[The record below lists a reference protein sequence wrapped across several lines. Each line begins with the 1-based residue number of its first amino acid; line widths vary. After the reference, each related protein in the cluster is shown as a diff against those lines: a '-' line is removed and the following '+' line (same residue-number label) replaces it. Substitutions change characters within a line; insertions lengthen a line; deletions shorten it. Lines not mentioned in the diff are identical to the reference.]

1 MVQNNLAKKAAA
13 AAAPRGRPRG
23 FDTDEVLTSARETFW
38 KYGFDGTSMD
48 QLAAATGLHKPS
60 LYGAFGDKRQLY
72 METLRHYRAEIGI
85 GVAEALALPK
95 LSQSID
101 LFFES
106 TIDLFA
112 PGDGRA
118 PGCFMF
124 STALTKAG
132 ADAEVVSFIQDSIG
146 ALDRA
151 LVRRFER
158 AITDGELPEGAD
170 AEALGRIVSSGHG
183 EIASRSRAGYSR
195 AELDALAALTI
206 RIVKAVGGLPAAG

>member
-1 MVQNNLAKKAAA
+1 MVKNNLASAPAPPP
-13 AAAPRGRPRG
+13 APRGRPRG

-85 GVAEALALPK
+85 SVAEALALPK
-95 LSQSID
+95 LID
-101 LFFES
+101 AIEQFFES

-112 PGDGRA
+112 PDDGRA

-124 STALTKAG
+124 STAMTKAG
-132 ADAEVVSFIQDSIG
+132 EDAEVVSFIQDSIG
-146 ALDRA
+146 ALDRG
-151 LVRRFER
+151 LTRRFEQ
-158 AITDGELPEGAD
+158 AIADGELAEGAD
-170 AEALGRIVSSGHG
+170 CAALARIVSSGHG
-183 EIASRSRAGYSR
+183 EIASRARAGYSR
-195 AELDALAALTI
+195 DELDALAALTM
-206 RIVKAVGGLPAAG
+206 RIVKAVAGLPKE